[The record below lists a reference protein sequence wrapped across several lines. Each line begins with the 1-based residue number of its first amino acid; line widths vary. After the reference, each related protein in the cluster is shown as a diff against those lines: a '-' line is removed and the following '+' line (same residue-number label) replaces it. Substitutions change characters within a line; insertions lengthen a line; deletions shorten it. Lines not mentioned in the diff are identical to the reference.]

1 MRLQILFVPLAT
13 SSIKEQVMTTISIS
27 FNEKNAIAA
36 KAMDFLL
43 SLGVFKV
50 HEISTPAKRKTLKA
64 IEDARTG
71 KDVTRCN
78 SFEEYLKAVAE

>member
-1 MRLQILFVPLAT
+1 
-13 SSIKEQVMTTISIS
+13 MTTVAISY
-27 FNEKNAIAA
+27 NEKNAIAK

-50 HEISTPAKRKTLKA
+50 KEVTSPAKRKTLKA
-64 IEDARTG
+64 VESARSG
-71 KDVTRCN
+71 KGVTQCN

>member
-1 MRLQILFVPLAT
+1 MT
-13 SSIKEQVMTTISIS
+13 SVAITY
-27 FNEKNAIAA
+27 NEKNAIAR

-50 HEISTPAKRKTLKA
+50 EERTTPAKRKTLKA
-64 IEDARTG
+64 IEDARKGRNITQ
-71 KDVTRCN
+71 CN

>member
-1 MRLQILFVPLAT
+1 MT
-13 SSIKEQVMTTISIS
+13 SVAITY
-27 FNEKNAIAA
+27 NEKNEIAR

-50 HEISTPAKRKTLKA
+50 EERTTPAKRKTLKA
-64 IEDARTG
+64 IEDARKGRNITQ
-71 KDVTRCN
+71 CN

>member
-1 MRLQILFVPLAT
+1 
-13 SSIKEQVMTTISIS
+13 MTTVAITY
-27 FNEKNAIAA
+27 NEKNSIAA

-50 HEISTPAKRKTLKA
+50 KEVESPASRKTRKA
-64 IEDARTG
+64 IESMRSG
-71 KDVTRCN
+71 KGITRCN

>member
-1 MRLQILFVPLAT
+1 MT
-13 SSIKEQVMTTISIS
+13 SVAITY
-27 FNEKNAIAA
+27 NEKNTIAK

-50 HEISTPAKRKTLKA
+50 EERTSPAKRKTLKA
-64 IEDARTG
+64 IDDARKGRNMTQ
-71 KDVTRCN
+71 CN

>member
-1 MRLQILFVPLAT
+1 
-13 SSIKEQVMTTISIS
+13 MTTISIS
-27 FNEKNAIAA
+27 YNEKNNIAK
-36 KAMDFLL
+36 KAVDFIL

-50 HEISTPAKRKTLKA
+50 HEVTSPSRKKTMKA
-64 IEDARTG
+64 IESARTG

>member
-1 MRLQILFVPLAT
+1 
-13 SSIKEQVMTTISIS
+13 MTTVAISY
-27 FNEKNAIAA
+27 NEKNAIAK

-50 HEISTPAKRKTLKA
+50 HEVTTPAKRKTLKA
-64 IEDARTG
+64 IETARSG
-71 KDVTRCN
+71 HNVIRCN

>member
-1 MRLQILFVPLAT
+1 MT
-13 SSIKEQVMTTISIS
+13 SVAITY
-27 FNEKNAIAA
+27 NEKNTIAK

-50 HEISTPAKRKTLKA
+50 EERTSPAKRKTLKA
-64 IEDARTG
+64 LDDARKGRNMTQ
-71 KDVTRCN
+71 CN